1 VIVINLLMR
10 WLHIFSVIT
19 AVGATVLM
27 RFVLVPSLTGLSEQ
41 ARSLLQKDLR
51 PRLQI
56 LTHSAI
62 GGILLSGLYNTH
74 LLWKTSL
81 FPYGYLYV
89 AKVTLALILFL
100 IATSLTSSNP
110 KRAAF
115 QANRKKWLG
124 INFALAVIVVFLS
137 ACLRS
142 LHQP

>member
-10 WLHIFSVIT
+10 WLHIFSVVT
-19 AVGATVLM
+19 AVGATVFM

-56 LTHSAI
+56 LIHSAI

-74 LLWKTSL
+74 LLWKTAL

-89 AKVTLALILFL
+89 AKVTLALILFV
-100 IATSLTSSNP
+100 IAISLASSNP